1 MKLDLKSDLIS
12 DLKLGLKSILKFALD
27 CARGNSVLCV
37 ALLVLSCAA
46 SAQDAQPPLETPQAN
61 PDAAPDK
68 IADPLLPQAPNNQA
82 INKKNRLPAVNPNN
96 GNVNVDRA
104 VQILNARRN
113 GGFGNMVQNRAIE
126 ESMSRAKLEIVQPSP
141 ELLKLLGELD
151 NPSFEI
157 RQAAS
162 QKLLDRS
169 FTDESI
175 WAVLDRFTLSEEARG
190 RLITAAC
197 RRVLDR
203 PRGALG
209 IRMGQAPLDR
219 PGVVIQATLVGM
231 PAEKF
236 LRAGDVIEEIDGH
249 KVASTM
255 DLVESIQNYSPG
267 REVKITL
274 RRPERDAQGRPLIG
288 PDGKMI
294 ERPVDLAMPLGNAD
308 DLDKADPGDPRAAQN
323 MQLQQRVLEA
333 QFILKRFA
341 EPSAPIV
348 APATEVP

>member
-1 MKLDLKSDLIS
+1 MKLDLQLN
-12 DLKLGLKSILKFALD
+12 LKVALD
-27 CARGNSVLCV
+27 CAREFCILCV
-37 ALLVLSCAA
+37 ALLFLSPAVN
-46 SAQDAQPPLETPQAN
+46 AQDAQQQQQPLEIPGAN
-61 PDAAPDK
+61 PDAAPVK

-82 INKKNRLPAVNPNN
+82 INKKNRVAAVKPIN
-96 GNVNVDRA
+96 GNVNIDGA

-113 GGFGNMVQNRAIE
+113 GNGGFGNMFQNRAIE

-141 ELLKLLGELD
+141 ELLKLLGEID
-151 NPSFEI
+151 DPSFEI

-190 RLITAAC
+190 RLLTAAC

-267 REVKITL
+267 REVKIKL
-274 RRPERDAQGRPLIG
+274 RRPERDPQGRPLIG

-294 ERPVDLAMPLGNAD
+294 ERPVDLAMPLGNAE

-333 QFILKRFA
+333 QVILKRFA
-341 EPSAPIV
+341 APSAPV
-348 APATEVP
+348 LAPAPEVP